1 MFVTLAAV
9 LFEGII
15 CQLLVV
21 DDDDDDDDDDD
32 VASFFF
38 SVIGEVVADV
48 FEVLI

>member
-1 MFVTLAAV
+1 MLVTLAAV

-15 CQLLVV
+15 CQLFVV